1 MVAFTLSL
9 AVTVVIMAAVLVYMR
24 MRPAGA
30 PLTWGEAMLG
40 SMIAFFAMFWIYAVL
55 PHQWLAWA
63 DNELNWRSDKLFV
76 GPGGILKAQAQG
88 GSFPFTITYV
98 VIRDVIA
105 VGIYVVALGSH
116 VALWMLWQNR
126 GKRSEAAEA
135 VEVSSFGRPLVREGA
150 EA

>member
-1 MVAFTLSL
+1 MVAFTLSI
-9 AVTVVIMAAVLVYMR
+9 AVTVLIMGVVVAYMR
-24 MRPAGA
+24 MRPVGA
-30 PLTWGEAMLG
+30 PLTWGEAMFG
-40 SMIAFFAMFWIYAVL
+40 AMVAFFGMFWIYAVL

-105 VGIYVVALGSH
+105 VGIYGVAIGAH
-116 VALWMLWQNR
+116 VALWMFWQNR
-126 GKRSEAAEA
+126 GKRREAAEV
-135 VEVSSFGRPLVREGA
+135 VEMSSFGRPLVREGA